1 MLECKDM
8 NTPMERK
15 LKLLVDTSSE
25 LVDTTLYRKIIDSL
39 TYITNT
45 RLDIFFFVNT
55 LTQYLV

>member
-1 MLECKDM
+1 M

-15 LKLLVDTSSE
+15 LKLMVDTSSA